1 MLEEQEPEKP
11 FLLQH
16 LIIHGILAVVLL
28 VGGWLFP
35 VQYKTLHPR
44 VLQQAGADTQT
55 FKEYINSH
63 TNASVSEI
71 KKLLDI
77 SRL

>member
-16 LIIHGILAVVLL
+16 LIIHGILGVVLL

-35 VQYKTLHPR
+35 VQFKTLHPR
-44 VLQQAGADTQT
+44 VVQQAGGDTQT
-55 FKEYINSH
+55 VE
-63 TNASVSEI
+63 E
-71 KKLLDI
+71 
-77 SRL
+77 